1 MARTKESI
9 PHAMGIPEE
18 VREDLIRR
26 LSRIRGQVNGLSRM
40 VEEDRYC
47 PDVLQ
52 QFAAV
57 RSALR
62 SAEKVMLGSHLEG
75 CATRALSDGGEGAEQ
90 VREEILD
97 LFSRYLK

>member
-1 MARTKESI
+1 MARTKDSV
-9 PHAMGIPEE
+9 PHAVGIPED
-18 VREDLIRR
+18 VRADLIRR
-26 LSRIRGQVNGLSRM
+26 LSRIRGQVNGLTRM

-62 SAEKVMLGSHLEG
+62 SAEKLMLGSHLEG
-75 CATRALSDGGEGAEQ
+75 CATRALADGGEGADQ

>member
-1 MARTKESI
+1 MARTKEAV

-26 LSRIRGQVNGLSRM
+26 LSRIRGQVNGLTRM

-75 CATRALSDGGEGAEQ
+75 CATRALSGGGDGAEQ

>member
-1 MARTKESI
+1 MARTKEAV
-9 PHAMGIPEE
+9 PHAMGIPED

-26 LSRIRGQVNGLSRM
+26 LSRIRGQVNGLTRM

>member
-1 MARTKESI
+1 MARAKEAV
-9 PHAMGIPEE
+9 PHAVGIPDD
-18 VREDLIRR
+18 VRQDLVRR
-26 LSRIRGQVNGLSRM
+26 LSRIRGQVDGLVRM

-75 CATRALSDGGEGAEQ
+75 CASRALSDGGRGAEQ

-97 LFSRYLK
+97 LFSRYMK

>member
-1 MARTKESI
+1 MARTRESV
-9 PHAMGIPEE
+9 PHAMGIPDD

-26 LSRIRGQVNGLSRM
+26 LSRIRGQVNGVTRM

-62 SAEKVMLGSHLEG
+62 SAEKIMLGSHLEG
-75 CATRALSDGGEGAEQ
+75 CATRALSEGGEGAEQ
-90 VREEILD
+90 VREEILE